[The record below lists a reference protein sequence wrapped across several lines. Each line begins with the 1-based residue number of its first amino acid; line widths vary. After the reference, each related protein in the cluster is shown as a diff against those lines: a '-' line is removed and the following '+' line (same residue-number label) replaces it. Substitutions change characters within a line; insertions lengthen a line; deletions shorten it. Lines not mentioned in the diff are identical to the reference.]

1 MNSKGYS
8 RSSRSSASQFTPECK
23 SHSKQHSPVHAS
35 SCKPRATFFTSACG
49 NRCGATVDKKFVRPE
64 RVRRGRKPKKDSG
77 GNQGRLCKFLYANV
91 RGFRSKSESINQIIE
106 EHDVDAI
113 LLTETKVHTNSAID
127 IKGFQSF
134 SAVRDKK
141 SGGGLYLG
149 IRHGL
154 YESVMIDSGSKGSFV
169 TVCLNGKDCSV
180 RLILVYGPQEN
191 DSEDK
196 DSFYNGISIQVE
208 MAYLNGDSVIMVG
221 DFNAKLGYNVIPKD
235 LHPMS
240 KNGEQLFELCNKYN
254 LKLMNAS
261 EHCVGVFTH
270 IHKYKQTIEKS
281 VLDYVFISSDLEEY
295 FTSMQIDEEKHFTP
309 WCSLKN
315 GKRYSDHCAIK
326 FCMNIKFCF

>member
-1 MNSKGYS
+1 M
-8 RSSRSSASQFTPECK
+8 
-23 SHSKQHSPVHAS
+23 
-35 SCKPRATFFTSACG
+35 
-49 NRCGATVDKKFVRPE
+49 
-64 RVRRGRKPKKDSG
+64 
-77 GNQGRLCKFLYANV
+77 
-91 RGFRSKSESINQIIE
+91 
-106 EHDVDAI
+106 
-113 LLTETKVHTNSAID
+113 D

-154 YESVMIDSGSKGSFV
+154 YESVMIDSGSKASFV
-169 TVCLNGKDCSV
+169 TVYLNGKDCSV

-196 DSFYNGISIQVE
+196 DSFYHDISVQVE
-208 MAYLNGDSVIMVG
+208 MAYLNGDSIIMVG
-221 DFNAKLGYNVIPKD
+221 DLNAKLGYDVIPND

-240 KNGEQLFELCNKYN
+240 NNGEQLFELCNKYN
-254 LKLMNAS
+254 LKVMNAS
-261 EHCVGVFTH
+261 EHCEGVFTR
-270 IHKYKQTIEKS
+270 IHKCKRTIKKP

-309 WCSLKN
+309 WRSLKH

-326 FCMNIKFCF
+326 FCMTMKAFEQKQASEKLRSGTSMILRVGKSLVNLQNPQHSQ